1 MSFHLFLIFFITIYC
16 SDKKEELN
24 EGKEKKFINN
34 STENNINNLFK
45 NDYSKINQKRELE
58 NYQTIRINL
67 ITTRLEA
74 FYEYEGKMEVFEIIK
89 NALNQAKE
97 VLQKLIKV
105 KPINRIIIPEDIIN
119 QIKTDGFL
127 RNNEVIPNEYETDL
141 VIFIRAKTAL
151 ENIDSNCFSIP
162 KIYLQEDNNGRPI
175 VGGVTYNYG
184 YRIPDD
190 KNLKIQTLKLIFL
203 HEFTHILGFEQTIL
217 NNKNFIEEKVS
228 ERIEDK
234 SIIKKVINSKNVL
247 SRAKKYFNC
256 SSIEGIELDTKISL
270 EGDKFIHWEGRLLLG
285 EYMTSELYYP
295 EQVISEFTLALLED
309 LGWYQ
314 VNYYTGGLMKFGKNK
329 GCDFINKDC
338 VIINEGII
346 SSRFPNE
353 FCSPNVF
360 GTCSVGRQS
369 RGYCYTETTGNFASS
384 KGYKRNGWE
393 NEYGIGIAEYCPV
406 TLENKLSGDSP
417 FYIGNCKYG
426 NNDYGNEIK
435 LENGQS
441 YSYNGLTDYF
451 AEKYG
456 IDSFCALSSI
466 IKKNSNVGEYKS
478 YIRPTCYSMFCSDKS
493 LTIQL
498 EEEYIVCPRQGG
510 MIKIEDKT
518 YSNYV
523 GYLFCPD
530 YNLICT
536 GTKICNDL
544 FDCVDEESISKDPL
558 YDYDNINDITSQI
571 TSDITTENKLN
582 DDKLIEGY
590 ELSDKEDTK
599 CPINCRQCISNKR
612 CTLCRTFNQD
622 EPHAYYIGSK
632 DDGEHNINC
641 ADKKPLKGYYEISRD
656 DHLHYF
662 KCVDGCDKCEN
673 ANECEQCSPSHYINR
688 DDKNCIERI
697 PHCKKY
703 DELSKFIDY
712 DNNNGGEGYRKCE
725 NCNNEEGYYCVNMDK
740 TKCINDDNYK
750 KEIYYKMEDREY
762 SCVGLCDDKFLNC
775 IKCTKDNCNKCSPKY
790 YINKEKNGCIE
801 RIPHCEIYDEDS
813 KYTDNDNNG
822 GGEGYKDCEKCFDDY
837 YCIQNNKSICQY
849 ISGEEIDTY
858 YNYGNGCKDLCSNKY
873 PYCETCDENK
883 CITCLTHMKSDGTCV
898 EGIKNCKKYNK
909 ETANETY
916 VECSQCDNENGYFCI
931 NMTKTSCNK
940 INMEEKIYYYDME
953 QNTNYPCIRKC
964 EHEYQECSQ
973 CNNTH
978 CLICKERHILSL
990 DETRCL
996 FTFDPLPDDECRIEI
1011 HEIDFNIE
1019 DLDFMYF
1026 IDYYFDNTFAY
1037 LKTVDHFVN
1046 ENYTVTMFIHSECTE
1061 DLINLGYFKIDSEE
1075 LYKEMV
1081 KQSKT
1086 ETNEFLISLFIVYNN
1101 KNHFRFHN
1109 IYSLYLE
1116 PEKICESCLDVP
1128 FTITNNYNDSLN
1140 NVLGPFLSNLIAS
1153 EDIDIFT
1160 KDSKI
1165 FIDSCTNVTLNGIDI
1180 PINERYKYLYL
1191 KEKTNNIACTGSN
1204 CELVEVN
1211 TKEYT
1216 SVCKCKIGNTFED
1229 ILRNETE
1236 IDNSQDNT
1244 TYESYSSS
1252 TFSSLKCAK
1261 NGFNSKNI
1269 KENGGFFI
1277 ALIVLVAQ
1285 VGLCL
1290 VYFLFTKTLT
1300 IPKVSNPPA
1309 KIKNNLRLVSNW
1321 GQENTKKKMRDNEE
1335 MCEFQPRDDKEEE
1348 LFEEVESYTNNVD
1361 LIFSYSMNSSGVGR
1375 IDNEKTKDG
1384 KKVLVLIKKKG
1395 ANDDASEQEYLS
1407 LNKSKRRTF
1416 CQIYWS
1422 VLSIKQ
1428 HIINY
1433 FSSSIS
1439 CCNIIESYVPLP
1451 IRLIRS
1457 LLMVV
1462 LSFLLNSLF
1471 LGTKYFSEKFKYFN
1485 EKYKLIA
1492 VTSDEMD
1499 ISPDEIDSN
1508 VKIPSSEKTSYAF
1521 THTIIYAVIVF
1532 AILLIIQLILGLV
1545 FFSLRKSVREA
1556 VKKNDSSEIKELE
1569 SQIKIKYIVFF
1580 AINFVFMI
1588 IFLFTFVGFG
1598 GIYGGA
1604 FFDYFVPGIISIIFL
1619 EIFPFLWSLILA
1631 LIKYLGIKYK
1641 IKICF
1646 KISQFFM
1653 F

>member
-1 MSFHLFLIFFITIYC
+1 MTFNLLFFIFFSLYC
-16 SDKKEELN
+16 SVVNEEDKK
-24 EGKEKKFINN
+24 NN
-34 STENNINNLFK
+34 QNKNINNL
-45 NDYSKINQKRELE
+45 NNNNRTDNYSEKKSIRQLDEF
-58 NYQTIRINL
+58 QPIRIL
-67 ITTRLEA
+67 FESTPLEDSLRT
-74 FYEYEGKMEVFEIIK
+74 GGVDDSQII
-89 NALNQAKE
+89 NIIRALNE
-97 VLQKLIKV
+97 TRDILQKLIMVRPMNTFPNIQNYKQ
-105 KPINRIIIPEDIIN
+105 
-119 QIKTDGFL
+119 QIENFL
-127 RNNEVIPNEYETDL
+127 SRTYFLNNKNYNDYDL
-141 VIFIRAKTAL
+141 LIFIRNKML
-151 ENIDSNCFSIP
+151 SEKNITEKNFSIP
-162 KIYLQEDNNGRPI
+162 KIILQENNNGRPI
-175 VGGVTYNYG
+175 IGGIIFNYD
-184 YRIPDD
+184 YILPD
-190 KNLKIQTLKLIFL
+190 KEEEKIQTLKIIFL
-203 HEFTHILGFEQTIL
+203 HEITHILGFEKTIL
-217 NNKNFIEEKVS
+217 DDNKHLLSHYTSNRIVNNGKEKTTYIGQKVVS
-228 ERIEDK
+228 LARKYYKCD
-234 SIIKKVINSKNVL
+234 SINEL
-247 SRAKKYFNC
+247 
-256 SSIEGIELDTKISL
+256 ELDKENSL
-270 EGDKFIHWEGRLLLG
+270 EGNNFLHWEGRLLLG
-285 EYMTSELYYP
+285 EYMTSYIYYP
-295 EQVISEFTLALLED
+295 EQFISEFTLALLED
-309 LGWYQ
+309 LGWYK

-338 VIINEGII
+338 VIINEGIT
-346 SSRFPNE
+346 SRFPNE
-353 FCSPNVF
+353 FCSINTF
-360 GTCSVGRQS
+360 GTCSPGRQS
-369 RGYCYTETTGNFASS
+369 RGYCYTETTGNIAGS

-393 NEYGIGIAEYCPV
+393 NEYGIGIAEYCPA
-406 TLENKLSGDSP
+406 TFETKLDNSL
-417 FYIGNCKYG
+417 FYIGSCKYG
-426 NNDYGNEIK
+426 NDNYGSEIT
-435 LENGQS
+435 LQNGQS
-441 YSYNGLTDYF
+441 YSYKGFTENF

-456 IDSFCALSSI
+456 DNSFCALSSI
-466 IKKNSNVGEYKS
+466 IKKNSNVGEYKG
-478 YIRPTCYSMFCSDKS
+478 YVRPTCYSMFCSDKS

-498 EEEYIVCPRQGG
+498 NEEYIVCPRQGG

-518 YSNYV
+518 YTNYV
-523 GYLFCPD
+523 GYLFCSD

-536 GTKICNDL
+536 GIKICNDL
-544 FDCVDEESISKDPL
+544 FDCVDKESIFKDPL

-571 TSDITTENKLN
+571 TSDIRTENKLK
-582 DDKLIEGY
+582 DEKPIEGY
-590 ELSDKEDTK
+590 ELSDNEDAK

-612 CTLCRTFNQD
+612 CILCRTFNQD

-632 DDGEHNINC
+632 DDEEHSINC
-641 ADKKPLKGYYEISRD
+641 ADKKPLKGYYEISRYE
-656 DHLHYF
+656 HLYYF
-662 KCVDGCDKCEN
+662 KCVDGCDICKN
-673 ANECEQCSPSHYINR
+673 ATICEQCSPSHYINK
-688 DDKNCIERI
+688 DDKKCIERI

-703 DELSKFIDY
+703 EESSLFKDTE
-712 DNNNGGEGYRKCE
+712 NNNGGFGYRECE
-725 NCNNEEGYYCVNMDK
+725 NCNNEEGYYCVKMDK
-740 TKCINDDNYK
+740 TKCINNDDYR

-762 SCVGLCDDKFLNC
+762 SCVGSCEDIFPNC

-790 YINKEKNGCIE
+790 YINKEKNGCEE
-801 RIPHCEIYDEDS
+801 RIPHCEIYDENS
-813 KYTDNDNNG
+813 KYPDNINNG
-822 GGEGYKDCEKCFDDY
+822 GGDGYKECEKCFDNY

-849 ISGEEIDTY
+849 ISKEEIYAY
-858 YNYGNGCKDLCSNKY
+858 YDFGNGCKDLCSNKF
-873 PYCETCDENK
+873 PYCETCNANR
-883 CITCLTHMKSDGTCV
+883 CLTCLTYMKSDGTCV

-940 INMEEKIYYYDME
+940 INMEEKVHYYDME

-1101 KNHFRFHN
+1101 QNHFRFHN

-1191 KEKTNNIACTGSN
+1191 KEKTNNIACTGNN
-1204 CELVEVN
+1204 CELEEVN
-1211 TKEYT
+1211 SKEYT

-1277 ALIVLVAQ
+1277 ALIVLVGQ
-1285 VGLCL
+1285 GGLCL

-1439 CCNIIESYVPLP
+1439 CCNITESYVPLP

-1532 AILLIIQLILGLV
+1532 AILLVIQLILGLV

-1604 FFDYFVPGIISIIFL
+1604 FFDYFVPGIMSIIFL